1 MRLFVDISSHGFGH
15 LAQTAPVLNALRQ
28 RLPQLELTIRC
39 GLPRERIARRISG
52 DFTHL
57 AAASDFG
64 LVMKSA
70 LEVDV
75 PASLASYRELHADW
89 EARVEQ
95 EAHVLAEIGPDL
107 VLSNISYLALAGA
120 QQAGIPNLAM
130 CSLNW
135 ASTAAP
141 YFRDA
146 ADFAAIHA
154 QMLAA
159 YRGAQVFL
167 RLTPGM
173 EMPELGNVETI
184 GPVAQPGE
192 SKRAALPAAGRIVL
206 VAMGG
211 VGARLPSNW
220 PAMPGVQWIVAQNS
234 GLRRHDVLTLEDT
247 GLSVSDLIASVDCV
261 ITKAGYGTFV
271 EAAAS
276 GTPLLYVARPDWP
289 EEAALATWL
298 ASTRKCA
305 RISRAQFERGDFGEL
320 IERLMAG
327 IRPKPVEL
335 TGIAQAADLIAAR
348 LTSLPSPA
356 SGGGAGGEGAAL
368 TPTTK
373 AI

>member
-1 MRLFVDISSHGFGH
+1 MHLFVDISSHGFGH

-28 RLPQLELTIRC
+28 RLPQLKLTLRS
-39 GLPRERIARRISG
+39 GLQRERIARRIAG

-57 AAASDFG
+57 AEASDFG

-75 PASLASYRELHADW
+75 PASLAAYREFHADW
-89 EARVEQ
+89 AARVER
-95 EAHVLAEIGPDL
+95 EAELLGKLAPDL
-107 VLSNISYLALAGA
+107 VLSNVSYLALAGA
-120 QQAGIPNLAM
+120 KHAGIPALAL

-135 ASTAAP
+135 AGIAAP
-141 YFRDA
+141 YFRDVP
-146 ADFAAIHA
+146 DFPAIHA

-159 YRGAQVFL
+159 YRGAAAFL

-173 EMPELGNVETI
+173 DMPELDNVETI

-192 SKRAALPAAGRIVL
+192 TKRDVLPPGTRLVL

-211 VGARLPSNW
+211 VGVRLPDNW
-220 PAMPGVQWIVAQNS
+220 PVLSGVTWIVARDS
-234 GLRRHDVLTLEDT
+234 GLDRADILTLEST

-289 EEAALATWL
+289 EEAALATWHGMV
-298 ASTRKCA
+298 SKSA
-305 RISRAQFERGDFGEL
+305 RISRAQFEQGDFGEL
-320 IERLMAG
+320 LERLMSG
-327 IRPKPVEL
+327 RRPRPVEL
-335 TGIAQAADLIAAR
+335 TGIAQAADLISAH
-348 LTSLPSPA
+348 LPSPA

-368 TPTTK
+368 TTTTK
-373 AI
+373 AL

>member
-1 MRLFVDISSHGFGH
+1 MHLFVDISSHGFGH

-28 RLPQLELTIRC
+28 RLPELQLTIRC
-39 GLPRERIARRISG
+39 GLPRERVARRIHG

-57 AAASDFG
+57 TEASDFG
-64 LVMKSA
+64 LMMKSA
-70 LEVDV
+70 LEVDA
-75 PASLASYRELHADW
+75 PASLAAYRAFHTDW
-89 EARVEQ
+89 DARVAS
-95 EAHVLAEIGPDL
+95 EAQQLAQIGPDL

-120 QQAGIPNLAM
+120 QQAGAPALAM

-135 ASTAAP
+135 AGISAP

-146 ADFAAIHA
+146 ADFPAIHA

-159 YRGAQVFL
+159 YRSAAAFL

-173 EMPELGNVETI
+173 EMPELDKVVTV
-184 GPVAQPGE
+184 GPVAQPGDN
-192 SKRAALPAAGRIVL
+192 KRHLLPPDTRLVL

-211 VGARLPSNW
+211 VGVQLPATWPRLDNTL
-220 PAMPGVQWIVAQNS
+220 WIAPQQS
-234 GLRRHDVLTLEDT
+234 GLVRDDILPLEKT

-261 ITKAGYGTFV
+261 VGKAGYGTFV

-298 ASTRKCA
+298 GSVSKCA

-320 IERLMAG
+320 LERLIAG
-327 IRPKPVEL
+327 PRPRPVAL
-335 TGIAQAADLIAAR
+335 IGIAQAVDLIAAR
-348 LTSLPSPA
+348 LSA
-356 SGGGAGGEGAAL
+356 EVH
-368 TPTTK
+368 
-373 AI
+373 